1 MDHPTAMPAH
11 HRRLVLRLGGL
22 SAVGAVAG
30 CGPLQRGPAV
40 PRAEVTE
47 ATVLGL
53 PNERFLIP
61 HDMPALLREY
71 EAAFLRRQAR
81 HGGAVPRYEMLGIS
95 GGGEDG
101 AFGAGLL
108 NAWSEHGTRPAF
120 DLVTGVST
128 GALTAPFAFIGS
140 SADAALRTIYTNTPA
155 DRVLRSRGLLAA
167 VTHDA
172 MADTEPLFRTI
183 SGEVDERMMAA
194 IAEGYRDGRL
204 LFVGTAQ
211 LDAQV
216 PVTWNVGAIAASG
229 HPGAL
234 NLLRRILLASASI
247 PGAFPPVMFDV
258 TVNGRPHQEM
268 HVDGGA
274 FSQVF
279 LYPRRLTELRRMRM
293 TRRDRVV
300 PARAFIIRN
309 ARLDA
314 DWAEVDR
321 RTLTIAGRAIAT
333 MIASAGYNDVLR
345 IWSNT
350 QRDGVD
356 FNLAFIGPDFDTAYT
371 EPFDQVYMR
380 ALYEYGFARA
390 RHGYPWA
397 QVPPG

>member
-1 MDHPTAMPAH
+1 
-11 HRRLVLRLGGL
+11 
-22 SAVGAVAG
+22 
-30 CGPLQRGPAV
+30 
-40 PRAEVTE
+40 
-47 ATVLGL
+47 
-53 PNERFLIP
+53 
-61 HDMPALLREY
+61 
-71 EAAFLRRQAR
+71 
-81 HGGAVPRYEMLGIS
+81 
-95 GGGEDG
+95 
-101 AFGAGLL
+101 
-108 NAWSEHGTRPAF
+108 
-120 DLVTGVST
+120 
-128 GALTAPFAFIGS
+128 
-140 SADAALRTIYTNTPA
+140 
-155 DRVLRSRGLLAA
+155 
-167 VTHDA
+167 
-172 MADTEPLFRTI
+172 
-183 SGEVDERMMAA
+183 MMAA